1 LFNVS
6 FGQDL
11 LPVRIKQLRVSFAAS
26 IKEQISLTYKSIVK
40 IIKAREQ
47 QHDIND
53 INEKAPASADKP

>member
-1 LFNVS
+1 
-6 FGQDL
+6 
-11 LPVRIKQLRVSFAAS
+11 VSFAAS